1 MKTKKQIQ
9 KGCGI
14 SWKDKENGIFLFCI
28 GVGKARVLCPTCK
41 ALLKQLEGFEKLID
55 KITNITAIQIG
66 EEAKDTLIDPE
77 ELKKEIKGK

>member
-9 KGCGI
+9 KGCGM

-55 KITNITAIQIG
+55 KWAELWKMGKGVT
-66 EEAKDTLIDPE
+66 E
-77 ELKKEIKGK
+77 ELKKEINGK